1 MEIAFLLFRMVLI
14 KERKK
19 KLVWEGKKIQRCVD
33 AVYLRLGLSDQLEQP
48 SGRLAYPEPA
58 KGYLPPQVI
67 SVERLAIVDGVGDP
81 VMIWRVAKSNVIMI
95 EERESIVGMLR
106 SVS

>member
-1 MEIAFLLFRMVLI
+1 MEIAFLLFRMILI

-19 KLVWEGKKIQRCVD
+19 NQRCVD
-33 AVYLRLGLSDQLEQP
+33 TVYLRLGLSDQLEQP

-67 SVERLAIVDGVGDP
+67 SVERLAIVAGVGDA
-81 VMIWRVAKSNVIMI
+81 VMI
-95 EERESIVGMLR
+95 
-106 SVS
+106 